1 MPSSAIRPAIFSGY
15 PVELVAR
22 WCAVSLSTARQYK
35 SGKRNPSLQALRLFT
50 LHRDQLV
57 LTNQWRGWKINGDS
71 IVDPDGNATTRG
83 QLHGYSLILQWVAA
97 VAARD
102 PSTQRQYY
110 ELLKRA

>member
-1 MPSSAIRPAIFSGY
+1 MPPSLSRPAIFYGY
-15 PVELVAR
+15 PVELIAR
-22 WCAVSLSTARQYK
+22 WCAVSIGTARLYK
-35 SGKRNPSLQALRLFT
+35 SGKRKPSIQALRLFT
-50 LHRDQLV
+50 LHRDNLI
-57 LTNQWRGWKINGDS
+57 LSGEWRGWKINGDS

-102 PSTQRQYY
+102 PATQRQYY